1 MVLFRYFLICKSS
14 NFIFELYYSN
24 RVKNRATR
32 FYLCLPYQQITDLFA
47 NKKSR
52 YFTQPP
58 TIIIHYRFIIAFS
71 LNHFIFYQRDK
82 TKSMAENNN
91 KVLELLRLC
100 WRYNVTTSAG
110 RRVQSLKIIG
120 VAMIAITGLLVFVA
134 EDVNNARDN
143 IKKAEMLEKNL
154 ESSLQVALLIHRL
167 QIERGLTVLCLGSKS
182 AEDKDRVFEK
192 LSDARHNTDKV
203 LGETEWPFDE
213 TAEREFL
220 RGAQKFKR
228 HLRDHR

>member
-1 MVLFRYFLICKSS
+1 MVLFCYFLICKSS

-58 TIIIHYRFIIAFS
+58 TKIIHYRFIIAFS
-71 LNHFIFYQRDK
+71 LNHFSFYQRDT

-91 KVLELLRLC
+91 KVLKLLRLC
-100 WRYNVTTSAG
+100 SRYNVTTSAG

-143 IKKAEMLEKNL
+143 IKKAEILEKNL

-203 LGETEWPFDE
+203 LEETEWPFDE

>member
-1 MVLFRYFLICKSS
+1 MVLFCYFLICKSS

-58 TIIIHYRFIIAFS
+58 TKIIHYRFIIAFS
-71 LNHFIFYQRDK
+71 LNHFILYQRDT

-91 KVLELLRLC
+91 KVLKLLRLC

-143 IKKAEMLEKNL
+143 IKKAEILEKNL

-203 LGETEWPFDE
+203 LEETEWPFDE

>member
-1 MVLFRYFLICKSS
+1 MVLFCYFLICKSS

-24 RVKNRATR
+24 RVENRATR

-58 TIIIHYRFIIAFS
+58 TKIIHYRFIIAFF

-91 KVLELLRLC
+91 KVLKLLRLC

-120 VAMIAITGLLVFVA
+120 VAMIAITGLLVFVV

-143 IKKAEMLEKNL
+143 IKKAEILEKNL

-203 LGETEWPFDE
+203 LEETEWPFDE

>member
-1 MVLFRYFLICKSS
+1 MVLFCYFLICKSS

-58 TIIIHYRFIIAFS
+58 TKIIHYRFITAFS

-91 KVLELLRLC
+91 KVLKLLRLC

-143 IKKAEMLEKNL
+143 IKKAEILEKNL

-203 LGETEWPFDE
+203 LEETEWPFDE

>member
-1 MVLFRYFLICKSS
+1 
-14 NFIFELYYSN
+14 
-24 RVKNRATR
+24 
-32 FYLCLPYQQITDLFA
+32 
-47 NKKSR
+47 
-52 YFTQPP
+52 
-58 TIIIHYRFIIAFS
+58 
-71 LNHFIFYQRDK
+71 
-82 TKSMAENNN
+82 MAENNN
-91 KVLELLRLC
+91 KVLKLLRLC

-143 IKKAEMLEKNL
+143 IKKAEILEKNL

-228 HLRDHR
+228 TLRDHR

>member
-1 MVLFRYFLICKSS
+1 MVLFCYFLICKSS

-58 TIIIHYRFIIAFS
+58 TKIIHYRFIIAFS
-71 LNHFIFYQRDK
+71 LNHFILYQRDT

-91 KVLELLRLC
+91 KVLKLLRLC

-134 EDVNNARDN
+134 EDVNNARNN
-143 IKKAEMLEKNL
+143 IKKAEILEKNL

-203 LGETEWPFDE
+203 LEETEWPFDE

>member
-1 MVLFRYFLICKSS
+1 MVLFCYFLICKSS

-58 TIIIHYRFIIAFS
+58 TKIIHYCFIIAFS

-91 KVLELLRLC
+91 KVLKLLRSC

-143 IKKAEMLEKNL
+143 IKKAEILEKNL

-203 LGETEWPFDE
+203 LEETEWPFDE
-213 TAEREFL
+213 TAERKFL
-220 RGAQKFKR
+220 RGAQNFKR

>member
-1 MVLFRYFLICKSS
+1 
-14 NFIFELYYSN
+14 
-24 RVKNRATR
+24 
-32 FYLCLPYQQITDLFA
+32 
-47 NKKSR
+47 
-52 YFTQPP
+52 
-58 TIIIHYRFIIAFS
+58 
-71 LNHFIFYQRDK
+71 
-82 TKSMAENNN
+82 MAENNN
-91 KVLELLRLC
+91 KVLKLLRLC
-100 WRYNVTTSAG
+100 WRYNVTASAG

-143 IKKAEMLEKNL
+143 IKKAEILEKNL

-167 QIERGLTVLCLGSKS
+167 QIERGITVLCLGSKS

-203 LGETEWPFDE
+203 LEETEWPFDE
-213 TAEREFL
+213 TAETEFL
-220 RGAQKFKR
+220 RGAQNFKR